1 MLKSTQPTRTTLYM
15 SWMRS
20 NAAVAVD
27 GFDRVLHTWL
37 NRLDGLSQIT
47 LLATIRHFV
56 KCNGS
61 AKVSQ
66 WSR

>member
-1 MLKSTQPTRTTLYM
+1 M